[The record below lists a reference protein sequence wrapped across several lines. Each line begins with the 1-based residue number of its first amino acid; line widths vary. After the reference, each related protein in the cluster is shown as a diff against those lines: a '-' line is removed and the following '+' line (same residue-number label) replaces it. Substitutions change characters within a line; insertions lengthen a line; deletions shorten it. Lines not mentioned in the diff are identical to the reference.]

1 MRRPFN
7 LLWFIYVVLIGITL
21 IISAQQCIRNVPY
34 GFEGVAV
41 TETDTFGEFSL
52 PEPSYSAYIGV
63 LLPGCTLCVIC
74 FFFKKYV
81 LNLIGCISS
90 LIQCAIVAFS
100 IPFKKL
106 ISYTISN
113 ASCSIGRLLVRHEL
127 TLMGYITVGMC
138 ILCFAYSLFLTS
150 VYRKYR
156 I

>member
-7 LLWFIYVVLIGITL
+7 LLWLIYVVLIVITL
-21 IISAQQCIRNVPY
+21 IISAQQCIINVPY
-34 GFEGVAV
+34 GYEGVAV
-41 TETDTFGEFSL
+41 TETDSL
-52 PEPSYSAYIGV
+52 PEPSYSAYIGL

-100 IPFKKL
+100 IPFMKL
-106 ISYTISN
+106 FSYTISN

-150 VYRKYR
+150 VYKKYR